1 MNKIRKSDNYLG
13 SRHGRWGMEHIFQA
27 SEYKKL
33 NSENFLLKEFFD
45 SCACFVR
52 ARVFDFAHA

>member
-1 MNKIRKSDNYLG
+1 MPIGQAGVLSVHI
-13 SRHGRWGMEHIFQA
+13 RHGRWGMEHIFQA
-27 SEYKKL
+27 SEYGKL
-33 NSENFLLKEFFD
+33 NSKNFLLKEFFD